1 MSFPALVQSKDPRSK
16 DTRPLEQGTQ
26 PLDLA
31 ALGQTWT
38 PPQVIDTTPE
48 VSDVLNEMP
57 WWAARGLLYI
67 IAGFLVVAL
76 VWAYLGQVDVII
88 EARGALVPEG
98 YTRPV
103 QAAGG
108 GIVQYVFIR
117 EGDTVESGQPLLQLD
132 PAELRTRVR
141 KLREELLTN
150 QEQLRQLRAL
160 KGPVAETLEQENRI
174 ARLQSEITA
183 AELNLKYTIVTSP
196 VAGVVTTWD
205 IRGAGAVLQP
215 GQKIATIAPAGAR
228 LLVEARVPN
237 KDIALIEKG
246 LPAKL
251 KFDAFPFQDYGLV
264 PGAIV
269 EVAPDAD
276 ASKDAGSFYKVMI
289 APKQTSVIA
298 KGKTIPLRPGLTLT
312 AEVVTERKSILNLI
326 LEPFRKLKGGSEARI
341 SRGDAGKQ

>member
-1 MSFPALVQSKDPRSK
+1 MSFPAQVQSR
-16 DTRPLEQGTQ
+16 DTQPLEQGTRS
-26 PLDLA
+26 LDLA

-38 PPQVIDTTPE
+38 PPQVVDTTPE

-67 IAGFLVVAL
+67 IAAFLATAL
-76 VWAYLGQVDVII
+76 AWAYFSQVDVIV
-88 EARGALVPEG
+88 EARGVLVPEG

-108 GIVQYVFIR
+108 GIVQYVFVR
-117 EGDTVESGQPLLQLD
+117 EGETVERGQPLLQLD
-132 PAELRTRVR
+132 AAELRARVS
-141 KLREELLTN
+141 KLREESMTSR
-150 QEQLRQLRAL
+150 EQLRQLRAL

-174 ARLQSEITA
+174 ARLQSEVTA
-183 AELNLKYTIVTSP
+183 AELNLKYTIVTAP
-196 VAGVVTTWD
+196 VAGIVTTWD
-205 IRGAGAVLQP
+205 VHGAGAVLQP
-215 GQKIATIAPAGAR
+215 GHKIATIVPAGAR

-269 EVAPDAD
+269 EVAPDAEE
-276 ASKDAGSFYKVMI
+276 SKEAGSFYKVMI
-289 APKQTSVIA
+289 APEQTSVIA

-312 AEVVTERKSILNLI
+312 AEVVTERKSILSLI
-326 LEPFRKLKGGSEARI
+326 LEPFHKLKGEVG
-341 SRGDAGKQ
+341 GGK